1 MADEYYEISPKL
13 SDIDFY
19 IGQTNAQ
26 STVSINSDV
35 TTSAVSV
42 ATASSS
48 ISITSSVNISN
59 PKKVIGAS
67 SEVEIQL
74 ICESTPL
81 EILNVLTLIHSTVSV
96 SVTSQKT
103 TNASSSI
110 SISLD
115 TSVSALKIT
124 SALAFADI
132 TTAVTPTSKKIAKA
146 SASSNITAIPA
157 FHSTL
162 ISYMRQQVS
171 IQSRVIINA
180 PIRFSPSYIDSSSHR
195 TLLILDGKP
204 LTDHGRTFEESLSPV
219 FVESSNW
226 NNRKS
231 RYYKRATS
239 SGRKNFTINWANVPN
254 AMEDT
259 VDSRHGRD
267 YIISIAEDPDAH
279 ELKVINLDASGTTP
293 YTETTYTVFVTT
305 YSETLS
311 RRYLSEDVYLYQLN
325 LSLEEA

>member
-1 MADEYYEISPKL
+1 MTEEYYEIGPKL

-19 IGQTNAQ
+19 IGAEIIH
-26 STVSINSDV
+26 INSFINTEV
-35 TTSAVSV
+35 TASATKIINV
-42 ATASSS
+42 SSS
-48 ISITSSVNISN
+48 ISIESSNSFSVT
-59 PKKVIGAS
+59 KVTNVS

-81 EILNVLTLIHSTVSV
+81 QILNVLTLIHSIVSV

-115 TSVSALKIT
+115 TSVSALKTT

-132 TTAVTPTSKKIAKA
+132 TTTVTPASKKIAKA
-146 SASSNITAIPA
+146 SASSNITAITA

-171 IQSRVIINA
+171 IQSRIIINA
-180 PIRFSPSYIDSSSHR
+180 PIRFSPSYIDETSIR

-204 LTDHGRTFEESLSPV
+204 LTNHQRKLDISLVPN
-219 FVESSNW
+219 FVETVNW
-226 NNRKS
+226 NNKKN
-231 RYYKRATS
+231 RYYKREST
-239 SGRKNFTINWANVPN
+239 SGRRQFTIAWRDLPN
-254 AMEDT
+254 AMDDT

-267 YIISIAEDPDAH
+267 FLHSIAEDPDAH
-279 ELKVINLDASGTTP
+279 ELKIINQNESGTTP
-293 YTETTYTVFVTT
+293 YTESTYTVFVRD
-305 YSETLS
+305 YSETLT
-311 RRYLSEDVYLYQLN
+311 RRYISEDVYLYECN
-325 LSLEEA
+325 LSLEEV

>member
-1 MADEYYEISPKL
+1 MADEYYEIGPKL

-35 TTSAVSV
+35 TTSAVRV

-48 ISITSSVNISN
+48 ISISSSN
-59 PKKVIGAS
+59 SVTAIEVIGAAS
-67 SEVEIQL
+67 EIQIEL
-74 ICESTPL
+74 ISESIPS
-81 EILNVLTLIHSTVSV
+81 EILHVLSVVNVTSTISV
-96 SVTSQKT
+96 STQ
-103 TNASSSI
+103 
-110 SISLD
+110 
-115 TSVSALKIT
+115 KIT
-124 SALAFADI
+124 SASASVSVSSNISVSVKKTTSAIAFADI
-132 TTAVTPTSKKIAKA
+132 VTTVTPTSKKIAKA

-267 YIISIAEDPDAH
+267 YISSIAEDPDAH